1 MNPETLARQT
11 EQLNRQLGETILNC
25 LKDQMVTEIMVNPDG
40 LLWVKSHHRGM
51 ERVNVRLA
59 PSQRE
64 SVLTTVASLLGT
76 VATKNNPLVNGEL
89 PFSHHRFSGS
99 LPPVSEAPTFTIRKH
114 VAQHLTIDDYV
125 RDEVM
130 TAYQAKVIYDAI
142 DRRDNLLISGG
153 TDSGKTTLLNAV
165 LTAIA
170 ERDPVRVVVI
180 EDTRE
185 LRCGCPNVVSL
196 HTSDSLSLKD
206 LVKHSLRQRP
216 DRIVIGEVRGA
227 EALDLLKA
235 WNTGHKGGVSSLHA
249 NNVASVFL
257 RLQTLVA
264 ENAGYILP
272 AALFAEAVNILIHI
286 ELHGQTRKVT
296 EIARV
301 VPSSTSFQIVP
312 ICEGD
317 SL

>member
-1 MNPETLARQT
+1 VNPETLARHT
-11 EQLNRQLGETILNC
+11 EQLNRQLGQTILSC
-25 LKDQMVTEIMVNPDG
+25 LQDQMVTEIMVNPDG
-40 LLWVKSHHRGM
+40 MLWIKSHHRGM
-51 ERVNVRLA
+51 ERVSIRLE

-89 PFSHHRFSGS
+89 PFTHHRFSGS

-130 TAYQAKVIYDAI
+130 TAYQAEVIYDAI
-142 DRRDNLLISGG
+142 DRRDNILISGG

-165 LTAIA
+165 LTAVA

-185 LRCGCPNVVSL
+185 LHCGCPNVVSL

-235 WNTGHKGGVSSLHA
+235 WNTGHKGGLSSLHA
-249 NNVASVFL
+249 NSVASVFL

-264 ENAGYILP
+264 ENAGYVLP
-272 AALFAEAVNILIHI
+272 PALFAEAVNVLIHI
-286 ELHGQTRKVT
+286 ELRGQSRKVT

-301 VPSSTSFQIVP
+301 VPSSDSFQIVP
-312 ICEGD
+312 ICQGD